1 MEWQQLEYFI
11 AIAKLQHMTNA
22 AKELSVT
29 QPALSRSMAALEKEF
44 GVELFERR
52 GRSLVLNRYGQL
64 LLGRAQNAVQEI
76 EKAKQEIAN
85 LIHPLS
91 GRLSLCFPHILGA
104 ELFPSMLGAFRGQ
117 YTDIRF
123 DLNQCTLDELTAKI
137 LNNDSDFG
145 LTTQESVH
153 EAFHWHL
160 IGRSEL
166 YLAVPVHHPWASR
179 ESISLEELSGVPYIG
194 LKPSCALSYTVEEL
208 LSHSRVE
215 PDTVYRADELD
226 MVAGLV
232 AAGYG
237 VSLLPKTLGISS
249 YPLAWVK
256 VNDPESILTVGLTWK
271 KDRQLTPVS
280 EVFLSFIRER
290 YPRNVVKS

>member
-22 AKELSVT
+22 SKELSVS
-29 QPALSRSMAALEKEF
+29 QPALSRSIATLEKEF

-52 GRSLVLNRYGQL
+52 GRNLVLNRYGQL
-64 LLGRAQNAVQEI
+64 LLGRAQTALLEI

-91 GRLSLCFPHILGA
+91 GILSLCFPHILGA
-104 ELFPSMLGAFRGQ
+104 ELFPSMLGAFRKQ

-123 DLNQCTLDELTAKI
+123 DLNQCTIDELVLRI
-137 LNNDSDFG
+137 FNNDCDFG
-145 LTTQESVH
+145 ITTWESVNDV
-153 EAFHWHL
+153 FHWHL
-160 IGRSEL
+160 IGKSEL
-166 YLAVPVHHPWASR
+166 YLAVPVHHPWASKK
-179 ESISLEELSGVPYIG
+179 SIHLEELNGVHYIG
-194 LKPSCALSYTVEEL
+194 LKRSCALSYTVDEL
-208 LSHSRVE
+208 LVRSHVE

-237 VSLLPKTLGISS
+237 VSLLPKTLGISN
-249 YPLAWVK
+249 YPMAWVK
-256 VNDPESILTVGLTWK
+256 VNDPESVLTVGVVWK
-271 KDRQLTPVS
+271 KDRLLTPVS

-290 YPRNVVKS
+290 YPETISSR